1 MAAPTLR
8 YERELLRSGAA
19 LLGCIDEVG
28 RGALCGPV
36 TLGIVVVS
44 LTTKSAPQGVRD
56 SKLLS
61 APVRE
66 ALAPKIRRWALD
78 HAVGHASADEIDEFG
93 LMTAMRI
100 AGRRA
105 LAQLTYVPDLL
116 LLDGNHDY
124 LTAPAQEGLFGEPE
138 LADVPRVVT
147 KIKADMRCAAVA
159 AASVLAKTTRD
170 AIMLELDREHPEFC
184 WAENKGYS
192 APAHLEA
199 LARLGPTRHHR
210 RSWSLPGVDS
220 VGSPV

>member
-1 MAAPTLR
+1 MASPTLR
-8 YERELLRSGAA
+8 YERELLRSGAT
-19 LLGCIDEVG
+19 LLGCVDEVG
-28 RGALCGPV
+28 RGALSGPV

-44 LTTKSAPQGVRD
+44 IDTKSAPQGVRD

-61 APVRE
+61 AAVRE

-93 LMTAMRI
+93 LMAAMRL

-105 LAQLTYVPDLL
+105 LAQLDRAPDLL

-124 LTAPAQEGLFGEPE
+124 LSPPVQEGLFGDPE
-138 LADVPRVVT
+138 LSDVPRVVT
-147 KIKADMRCAAVA
+147 RIKADMRCAGVA

-170 AIMLELDREHPEFC
+170 AIMLDLDVEHPEYC

-192 APAHLEA
+192 APAHLDA
-199 LARLGPTRHHR
+199 LGRLGPTRHHR
-210 RSWSLPGVDS
+210 RSWSLPGVES
-220 VGSPV
+220 LGSTS